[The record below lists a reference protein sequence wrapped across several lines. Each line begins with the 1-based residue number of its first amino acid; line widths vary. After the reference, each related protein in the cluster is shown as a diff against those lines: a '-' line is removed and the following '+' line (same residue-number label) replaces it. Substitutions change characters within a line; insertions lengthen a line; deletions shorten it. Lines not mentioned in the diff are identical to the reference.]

1 MAWDRTSAATAASL
15 HFGHGELLPVQG
27 CQQLLV
33 GYKGVLWFFVGS
45 CWMSPPPPV
54 SGEKCDLPA
63 SKVEHGETAAKCWSD
78 ELLGMA
84 AKAYM

>member
-45 CWMSPPPPV
+45 CWMSPPPLSLERSAICP
-54 SGEKCDLPA
+54 
-63 SKVEHGETAAKCWSD
+63 KVEHGEIAAKCWSD

-84 AKAYM
+84 AEAYM